1 LLVYPAYHGADTKR
15 APVKRSTHHALA
27 RNPWS
32 NARGEGTGPL
42 NIAKREPEYIYHW
55 NRIIGVLSLL
65 VLVIGLLGYGIHAWL
80 TPSPLTET
88 LPPLARNSAGDHA
101 GEVPCG
107 IPGARSASPPGRPLA
122 QRPASPA
129 IPEAKDAE
137 PVPLETTWASTPEQ
151 QDPVGG
157 SARAGSRRWHKSRTR
172 RPHRPPIPSTN
183 PSSATDLEHAPADAS
198 GEAERHATDHLPSA
212 EADPESSTPAESSAA
227 QAPDPSPSVK
237 AEPEPD
243 LEVGQATAEEDT
255 SGGPARSQ
263 HISIASPAVK
273 RFSLAQSVLNREP
286 RGRLD
291 DVTYN
296 AAGFT
301 SISAFSEVIGLNG
314 EVLRYRWLQEGTE
327 VSVVRVRVGAN
338 RWRSHSTKRIDRGME
353 GPWRV
358 ELLDSRGTLL
368 ASIDFAF

>member
-1 LLVYPAYHGADTKR
+1 MVERTRRRP
-15 APVKRSTHHALA
+15 S
-27 RNPWS
+27 
-32 NARGEGTGPL
+32 PL
-42 NIAKREPEYIYHW
+42 SIAKREPEYIYHW
-55 NRIIGVLSLL
+55 NRIIGALAVF

-80 TPSPLTET
+80 TPPPLTET
-88 LPPLARNSAGDHA
+88 LPPRAETAPETTLEKHPVESPVPARHA
-101 GEVPCG
+101 
-107 IPGARSASPPGRPLA
+107 PGQTIT

-137 PVPLETTWASTPEQ
+137 PVPLETTWASIPEQ
-151 QDPVGG
+151 QVPLAAAPEQVAAVG
-157 SARAGSRRWHKSRTR
+157 
-172 RPHRPPIPSTN
+172 TN
-183 PSSATDLEHAPADAS
+183 PEHEGLSATDPQHEPSLATDLEHAPADAS

-368 ASIDFAF
+368 ASIDFVF